1 MQVLGKVLSI
11 ALGVKRPHGNDN
23 VNVLVPVLLLWYVP
37 IKERSTAVQGLVVLS
52 TVSIKTFAFPE

>member
-37 IKERSTAVQGLVVLS
+37 IKERSTAFQGLVVLS
-52 TVSIKTFAFPE
+52 TVRDKTFAFPE